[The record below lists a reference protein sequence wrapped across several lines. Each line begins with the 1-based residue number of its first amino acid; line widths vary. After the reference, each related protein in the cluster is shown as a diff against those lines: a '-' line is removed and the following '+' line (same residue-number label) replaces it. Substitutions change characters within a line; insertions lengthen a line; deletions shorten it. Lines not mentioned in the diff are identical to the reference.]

1 MDYFFGQ
8 LANGLSLGC
17 VYALIALG
25 FAMVYG
31 VLKLLNFA
39 HSEIFTTGA
48 FVAYFCEIWLLRRL
62 PGQPLAVFALSM
74 AAAGLGAGL
83 AAVVMERLAYR
94 PLRGQPK
101 VVALLTAIGVSVL
114 LQNLGIHAFGA
125 QTRGFP
131 PLSLPWPP
139 KPVAAM
145 VLAVSFAVLYLL
157 VHHSR
162 AGIRMR
168 AVAED
173 PETAVLMGV
182 DPSRVVVLTFFLGGL
197 FAGIA
202 GTVWGLIYGTVHPQ
216 MGFYPGLKAFIIA
229 VVGSVGSL
237 TGTFLIGI
245 SLGVAEALAAAYL
258 PSSLSAFK
266 DSLTFVLL
274 LAALAWRPAGLFGT
288 AEPAKV

>member
-1 MDYFFGQ
+1 MDYLFDQ

-39 HSEIFTTGA
+39 HSEIFTTGI
-48 FVAYFCEIWLLRRL
+48 FVAYFSEIWLLRRL
-62 PGQPLAVFALSM
+62 PGQSLTVFALSM
-74 AAAGLGAGL
+74 AAAGLAAGF

-94 PLRGQPK
+94 PLRRQPK
-101 VVALLTAIGVSVL
+101 LMALLTAIGVSIL

-131 PLSLPWPP
+131 ALALPWPP
-139 KPVAAM
+139 KLVAAA
-145 VLAVSFAVLYLL
+145 VLVVSFAVLYLL

-162 AGIRMR
+162 IGIRMR
-168 AVAED
+168 AVSED
-173 PETAVLMGV
+173 PETAMLMGI
-182 DPSRVVVLTFFLGGL
+182 DPSQVVVLTFFLGGL

-202 GTVWGLIYGTVHPQ
+202 GTVWGLVYGTVHPQ

-245 SLGVAEALAAAYL
+245 ALGVAEALAAAYL

-266 DSLTFVLL
+266 DPLTFVLL
-274 LAALAWRPAGLFGT
+274 LTALVWRPAGLFGS
-288 AEPAKV
+288 AEPTKV